1 MVGVG
6 GGGGVDLGDGDEC
19 IGHQPATAEHQH
31 IGPLKIA
38 AASPSYHRAGMFVG
52 GGRGLITTACLPPL
66 VDGFKVVIYLC
77 ARLFVTS
84 SPPSS
89 SSCVLSCLG
98 YKLLCRHLNFLFT

>member
-6 GGGGVDLGDGDEC
+6 GGGGVDLGDEC

-52 GGRGLITTACLPPL
+52 GGRGLITTACLL
-66 VDGFKVVIYLC
+66 LM
-77 ARLFVTS
+77 AL
-84 SPPSS
+84 
-89 SSCVLSCLG
+89 
-98 YKLLCRHLNFLFT
+98 KLLYTCVRACL